1 MAVLHLQAEYH
12 ICRQIWYAI
21 GAFMSRREIREHIF
35 RMLFRK
41 DFHDETELN
50 EQIDFYFDSLEMPK
64 EEDLIYLRERFNK
77 IIEKIPDID
86 VILAEASSGWK
97 LNRLG
102 KVDLTIMRL
111 AAYEIE
117 YDDEIPNKVAINEAV
132 EIAKIFGGESSGAF
146 VNGVLAKLIK

>member
-1 MAVLHLQAEYH
+1 
-12 ICRQIWYAI
+12 
-21 GAFMSRREIREHIF
+21 MSRREIREHLF
-35 RMLFRK
+35 RMLFRR

-50 EQIDFYFDSLEMPK
+50 EQIDFYFESLETPR
-64 EEDLIYLRERFNK
+64 EEDLIYLKERYNK

-86 VILAEASSGWK
+86 VILADASSGWR

-132 EIAKIFGGESSGAF
+132 EIAKIFGGESSGSF
-146 VNGVLAKLIK
+146 VNGVLAKLLK

>member
-1 MAVLHLQAEYH
+1 MH
-12 ICRQIWYAI
+12 IWYAI
-21 GAFMSRREIREHIF
+21 GIIMSRREIREHLF
-35 RMLFRK
+35 RMLFRR

-50 EQIDFYFDSLEMPK
+50 EQIDFYFESLETPK
-64 EEDLIYLRERFNK
+64 EEELTYLKERFNK
-77 IIEKIPDID
+77 IIEKISDID
-86 VILAEASSGWK
+86 VILADASSGWR

-132 EIAKIFGGESSGAF
+132 EIAKIFGGESSGSF

>member
-1 MAVLHLQAEYH
+1 
-12 ICRQIWYAI
+12 
-21 GAFMSRREIREHIF
+21 MSRREIREHLF
-35 RMLFRK
+35 RMLFRR

-50 EQIDFYFDSLEMPK
+50 EQIDFYFESLETPK
-64 EEDLIYLRERFNK
+64 EEELAYLKERFNK

-86 VILAEASSGWK
+86 VILADASSGWR

-132 EIAKIFGGESSGAF
+132 EIAKIFGGESSGSF

>member
-1 MAVLHLQAEYH
+1 
-12 ICRQIWYAI
+12 
-21 GAFMSRREIREHIF
+21 MSRREIREHIF
-35 RMLFRK
+35 RMLFRR
-41 DFHDETELN
+41 DFHEETELN
-50 EQIDFYFDSLEMPK
+50 EQIDFYFESLEEPK
-64 EEDLIYLRERFNK
+64 EEELNYLRERFNK
-77 IIEKIPDID
+77 IVEKIPDID
-86 VILAEASSGWK
+86 VILADASSGWK

-111 AAYEIE
+111 ATYEIE

>member
-1 MAVLHLQAEYH
+1 
-12 ICRQIWYAI
+12 
-21 GAFMSRREIREHIF
+21 MSRREIREHLF
-35 RMLFRK
+35 RMLFRR
-41 DFHDETELN
+41 DFHDEAELN
-50 EQIDFYFDSLEMPK
+50 EQIDFYFESLEAPK
-64 EEDLIYLRERFNK
+64 EEELSYLKERFNK

-86 VILAEASSGWK
+86 VILADASSGWR

-132 EIAKIFGGESSGAF
+132 EIAKIFGGESSGSF

>member
-1 MAVLHLQAEYH
+1 
-12 ICRQIWYAI
+12 
-21 GAFMSRREIREHIF
+21 MSRREIREHLF
-35 RMLFRK
+35 RMLFRR

-50 EQIDFYFDSLEMPK
+50 EQIDFYFESLETPR
-64 EEDLIYLRERFNK
+64 EEDLIYLKERYNK

-86 VILAEASSGWK
+86 VILADASSGWR

-132 EIAKIFGGESSGAF
+132 EIAKIFGGESSGSF

>member
-1 MAVLHLQAEYH
+1 MG
-12 ICRQIWYAI
+12 I
-21 GAFMSRREIREHIF
+21 FMSRREIREHIF
-35 RMLFRK
+35 RMLFRR

-50 EQIDFYFDSLEMPK
+50 EQIDFYFESLEAPK
-64 EEDLIYLRERFNK
+64 EEELNYLRERFNK
-77 IIEKIPDID
+77 IVEKIPDID
-86 VILAEASSGWK
+86 VILADASSGWR

-111 AAYEIE
+111 ATYEIE

>member
-1 MAVLHLQAEYH
+1 
-12 ICRQIWYAI
+12 
-21 GAFMSRREIREHIF
+21 MSRREIREHIF

>member
-1 MAVLHLQAEYH
+1 
-12 ICRQIWYAI
+12 
-21 GAFMSRREIREHIF
+21 MSRREIREHLF
-35 RMLFRK
+35 RMLFRR
-41 DFHDETELN
+41 DFHDEAELN
-50 EQIDFYFDSLEMPK
+50 EQIDFYFESLETPK
-64 EEDLIYLRERFNK
+64 EEELAYLKERFNK

-86 VILAEASSGWK
+86 VILADASSGWR

-132 EIAKIFGGESSGAF
+132 EIAKIFGGESSGSF

>member
-1 MAVLHLQAEYH
+1 
-12 ICRQIWYAI
+12 
-21 GAFMSRREIREHIF
+21 MSRREIREHIF
-35 RMLFRK
+35 RMLFRR

-50 EQIDFYFDSLEMPK
+50 EQIDFYFESLEAPK
-64 EEDLIYLRERFNK
+64 EEELNYLRERFNK
-77 IIEKIPDID
+77 IVEKIPDID
-86 VILAEASSGWK
+86 VILAEASSGWR

-111 AAYEIE
+111 ATYEIE

>member
-1 MAVLHLQAEYH
+1 
-12 ICRQIWYAI
+12 
-21 GAFMSRREIREHIF
+21 MSRREIREHLF
-35 RMLFRK
+35 RMLFRR

-50 EQIDFYFDSLEMPK
+50 EQIDFYFESLETPK
-64 EEDLIYLRERFNK
+64 EEELIYLKERYNK

-86 VILAEASSGWK
+86 VILADASSGWR

-132 EIAKIFGGESSGAF
+132 EIAKIFGGESSGSF